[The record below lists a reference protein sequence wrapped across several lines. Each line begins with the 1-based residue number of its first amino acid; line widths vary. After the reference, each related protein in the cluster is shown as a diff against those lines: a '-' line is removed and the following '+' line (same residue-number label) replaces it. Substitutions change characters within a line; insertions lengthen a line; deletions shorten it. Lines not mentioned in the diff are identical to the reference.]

1 MPASHSASPA
11 SHPASRS
18 TLFLNPV
25 QLIDYTRFV
34 AAEVLAGGYPYVRYD
49 ESRRWHQ
56 RLYRDR
62 RVDLW
67 LISWLPSQG
76 TQLHDHGGSA
86 GAFTVLAGELSEAV
100 HASRANSAGGSLL
113 ERTRRAGESI
123 GFGRHYVHDV
133 RNLGDR
139 PAVSVH
145 AYSAPLTSMTY
156 YDLDPAGRLT
166 ALLTL
171 ATEDPEPALTLPGRG
186 EPALTRPGRGEPAA

>member
-1 MPASHSASPA
+1 VPAPHSAS
-11 SHPASRS
+11 RS
-18 TLFLNPV
+18 ALFLNPV

-34 AAEVLAGGYPYVRYD
+34 AAEVMAGRYPYVRYD
-49 ESRRWHQ
+49 ESERWHQ

-67 LISWLPSQG
+67 LISWLPTQG

-86 GAFTVLAGELSEAV
+86 GAFTVLAGELAEAI
-100 HASRANSAGGSLL
+100 HAPRTAPAGGSLL
-113 ERTRRAGESI
+113 ERTRRTGESV

-133 RNLGDR
+133 RNLSNR

-145 AYSAPLTSMTY
+145 AYSAPLTSMTC

-171 ATEDPEPALTLPGRG
+171 ATEDPEPAVVLPGRG
-186 EPALTRPGRGEPAA
+186 EPAA